1 MVNVEPGLKELSVQ
15 STRLQDLLDAFVKKY
30 GDEDTKFKVTG
41 LKEGEQLES
50 GDSSDLKTIDDIM
63 EMI

>member
-1 MVNVEPGLKELSVQ
+1 M
-15 STRLQDLLDAFVKKY
+15 RLQDLLDAFVQKY
-30 GDEDTKFKVTG
+30 GNKDTKFKVTG

-50 GDSSDLKTIDDIM
+50 GDSSDLHTVDDIM